1 MAVHQYF
8 PSIKIKPIPEAGKI
22 YYNFEKKVM
31 KISRLAAFAAGGII
45 GGLLFENG
53 LLQYKEKMAERKL
66 RKMKEKE
73 AKDEKNKMEK

>member
-1 MAVHQYF
+1 
-8 PSIKIKPIPEAGKI
+8 
-22 YYNFEKKVM
+22 M

-73 AKDEKNKMEK
+73 DRDEKNKMEK